1 MGPELNIGIDVSK
14 DKFDVASEPSSFAGS
29 YDNDASGI
37 RALVGKLRLLRPCR
51 VVLEA
56 TGPYHGNL
64 VKALKAA
71 GLPVVVMNPRVV
83 RHFAQGKGLLA
94 KTDGIDAATLALYGA
109 RMRPIVRELPD
120 ALGQQLQQL
129 VARRRAVMGMITAE
143 KNRRQGADAWVKG
156 RLDKHIRDLQ
166 REVQMIEKRIL
177 GRLQTDAQRWE
188 RYRLLL
194 TVPGVGSITAFTL
207 VASLPELGRLS
218 RQEIAALVGV
228 APFNC
233 DSGRHRGTRHCW
245 GGRAPVRE
253 VLYMATLTAC
263 THNRSI
269 RVFHERLYHECNKP
283 FKVAQIACIRKLLC
297 ILNAM
302 LRDGTPWREELAPAA

>member
-1 MGPELNIGIDVSK
+1 MRPELNIGIDVSK
-14 DKFDVASEPSSFAGS
+14 DQFDVASEPSSFAGS
-29 YDNDASGI
+29 YDHDAAGI
-37 RALVGKLRLLRPCR
+37 RTLVGKLRLLQPRR

-64 VKALKAA
+64 VQALKAA

-83 RHFAQGKGLLA
+83 RHFAQGTGVLA
-94 KTDGIDAATLALYGA
+94 KTDGIDAAILALYGA

-120 ALGQQLQQL
+120 ALGQELQRL
-129 VARRRAVMGMITAE
+129 VARRRAVKGMITAE
-143 KNRRQGADAWVKG
+143 KNRRQGADAWVKR

-166 REVQMIEKRIL
+166 REVEMIEKRIVC
-177 GRLQTDAQRWE
+177 RLQSDAQRWAD
-188 RYRLLL
+188 YRLLL
-194 TVPGVGSITAFTL
+194 TVPGVGSVTAFTL
-207 VASLPELGRLS
+207 VAALPELGRLN

-253 VLYMATLTAC
+253 VLYMATLTAR
-263 THNRSI
+263 THNPSI
-269 RVFHERLYHECNKP
+269 HACHERLYREKHKP

-302 LRDGTPWREELAPAA
+302 LRDRTPWREELAPAA